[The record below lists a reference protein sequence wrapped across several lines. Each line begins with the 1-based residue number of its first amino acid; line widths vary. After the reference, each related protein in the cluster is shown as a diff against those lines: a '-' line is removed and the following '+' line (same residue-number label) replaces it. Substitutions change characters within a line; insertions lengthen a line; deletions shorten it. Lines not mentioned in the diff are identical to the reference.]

1 MSFYLHD
8 TYTLL
13 LISYFIFCSWIMFT
27 DKLRLPL
34 LVEYFVNQKYTLR
47 YHRKDSVLFKVFSY
61 INTTNIISILIS
73 FYLFGING
81 TMSLVLFLKIFIIL
95 TLFFFIKNIT
105 LKYLGY
111 IFEEQTIVK
120 KYYYGTCSLY
130 FFISLIFFPIILIVS
145 YTLNSIL
152 LEKLS
157 LSIFFLFVGI
167 FIIFKIIVLKRSNLF
182 KIKLL
187 FYNILYLYGLELLPY
202 LFLFKIIGDF

>member
-34 LVEYFVNQKYTLR
+34 LMEYAINQKYTLR
-47 YHRKDSVLFKVFSY
+47 YHRPDSLLFKVFSY

-73 FYLFGING
+73 FYLFSVNQMM
-81 TMSLVLFLKIFIIL
+81 TLFLFFKIFIVL

-105 LKYLGY
+105 LQYLGY
-111 IFEEQTIVK
+111 IFEDQTIVK
-120 KYYYGTCSLY
+120 KYYYGSCSLY
-130 FFISLIFFPIILIVS
+130 FCVSLIFFPIILILS
-145 YTLNSIL
+145 YTLNGIL

-157 LSIFFLFVGI
+157 LSIFFLFIGI
-167 FIIFKIIVLKRSNLF
+167 FVVFKIIVLKRSNLF
-182 KIKLL
+182 TIKLL
-187 FYNILYLYGLELLPY
+187 FYNILYLYSLELLPY

>member
-167 FIIFKIIVLKRSNLF
+167 FIVFKIIVLKRSNLF